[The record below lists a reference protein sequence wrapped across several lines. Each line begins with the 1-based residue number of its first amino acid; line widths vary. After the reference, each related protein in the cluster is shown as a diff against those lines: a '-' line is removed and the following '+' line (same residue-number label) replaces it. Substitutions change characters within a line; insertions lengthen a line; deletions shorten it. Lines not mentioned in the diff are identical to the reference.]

1 MLQSMGSQ
9 RVRCN
14 LAAEQQLMTECSGN
28 TPHLLFSH
36 GHGELEI
43 AAEDQEFFS
52 CHCGAIDLVT
62 VPKLPKASLF
72 SLYVGLPHSQTDDF

>member
-1 MLQSMGSQ
+1 MLQPMGSQ

-14 LAAEQQLMTECSGN
+14 LAAEQQRLTEYSGA
-28 TPHLLFSH
+28 TPHLLFSR
-36 GHGELEI
+36 GPGELEI
-43 AAEDQEFFS
+43 AAEDQEVFS
-52 CHCGAIDLVT
+52 CHCGATDLVT